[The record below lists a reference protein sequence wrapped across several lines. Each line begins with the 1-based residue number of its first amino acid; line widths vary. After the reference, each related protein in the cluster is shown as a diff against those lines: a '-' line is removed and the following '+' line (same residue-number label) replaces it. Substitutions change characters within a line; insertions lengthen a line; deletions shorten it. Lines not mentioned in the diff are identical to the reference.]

1 VRLSAND
8 VSKYLCNNPNVVKEL
23 LLTSFST
30 DFLEKVIEQKKILT
44 AEGDSSGL
52 GVNFARNDL
61 VSPSTSERPGS
72 QLSRNVK
79 TLHTDTGIESMC
91 RTISGMTKDE
101 DIYSRI
107 YEICSLIASTLSADD
122 FLFFVCDTAGNLVAY
137 SSVNG
142 TADLGKVVSDDTVPA
157 VSARTRKPLIVEY
170 VHLDDKFKDGVG
182 DGSYKEC
189 HALCVPIFLESGHAY
204 CVVEFVRLN
213 LAKHF
218 DQFSYNLTTG
228 ILSWIMACLQKMKK
242 NRVRIRI
249 RNTLL

>member
-1 VRLSAND
+1 
-8 VSKYLCNNPNVVKEL
+8 
-23 LLTSFST
+23 
-30 DFLEKVIEQKKILT
+30 
-44 AEGDSSGL
+44 
-52 GVNFARNDL
+52 
-61 VSPSTSERPGS
+61 
-72 QLSRNVK
+72 
-79 TLHTDTGIESMC
+79 M
-91 RTISGMTKDE
+91 
-101 DIYSRI
+101 
-107 YEICSLIASTLSADD
+107 
-122 FLFFVCDTAGNLVAY
+122 
-137 SSVNG
+137 
-142 TADLGKVVSDDTVPA
+142 VSDDTVPA

-218 DQFSYNLTTG
+218 DQFSYNLSTG

-249 RNTLL
+249 RNTLLQMRRSVTLVEQLILRLNDRTSTFHSHSRWIMVVRPSKN